1 MAAIRLH
8 WLTVVNISC
17 SFQNEKTTLRA
28 ITIMHMLVHLTL
40 SALRNSLKCPKM
52 DVIFV
57 YVVYIYVALL
67 RPF

>member
-8 WLTVVNISC
+8 WLTVVNISS

-28 ITIMHMLVHLTL
+28 ITIMHMSVDLTL
-40 SALRNSLKCPKM
+40 SALRNSVKCPKM
-52 DVIFV
+52 DAIFV